1 MLDVFLSTSSRYRI
15 GDLGVMPA
23 TKVRLSVSIT
33 LNAGNY
39 ESVKVE
45 AGMERELALG
55 ETTKQAYDMIYKELY
70 IEVRKKAYHARR
82 KVSGEE

>member
-1 MLDVFLSTSSRYRI
+1 
-15 GDLGVMPA
+15 MPA